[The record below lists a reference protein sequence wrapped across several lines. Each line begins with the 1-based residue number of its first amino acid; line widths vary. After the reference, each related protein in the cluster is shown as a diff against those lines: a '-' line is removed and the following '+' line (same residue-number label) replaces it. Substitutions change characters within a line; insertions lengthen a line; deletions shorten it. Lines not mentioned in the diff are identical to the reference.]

1 MKFYLC
7 IDDTDNIDSIGTGT
21 IAGYIRDHIEAQN
34 WASCTQITRHQL
46 LIHEDIPYT
55 SHNSSMCFVGE
66 LKGDY
71 IEDVRKAAIKIIEEF
86 SAIGSDPGFCLYLQE
101 NEVDELRKEKLIG
114 FGREAKE
121 KVLTKDMAYE
131 LAKSIGIHLS
141 EHGGTGQGVIG
152 ALAGVGLRVSG
163 YDGEVKGSLKKVTLG
178 EYTVRE
184 LTDLPE
190 IDEVI
195 DLEGNSFSTDR
206 KVIIESKSKSVQ
218 RNYRFVLYVHEENGV
233 LKTYNKKE
241 IRKWE
246 S

>member
-21 IAGYIRDHIEAQN
+21 IAGYIREHIEAQN
-34 WASCTQITRHQL
+34 WANCTQITRHQL

-71 IEDVRKAAIKIIEEF
+71 IDEIRKAAIKIIEEF
-86 SAIGSDPGFCLYLQE
+86 SAEGSDPGFCLYLQE
-101 NEVDELRKEKLIG
+101 NEDEREDKLIQ

-131 LAKSIGIHLS
+131 LAKNMGIHLS

-152 ALAGVGLRVSG
+152 ALAGVGLRLSG
-163 YDGEVKGSLKKVTLG
+163 NDGEVKGSLKKITLG

-190 IDEVI
+190 IDEII
-195 DLEGNSFSTDR
+195 DLKGNSFSPDC
-206 KVIIESKSKSVQ
+206 KVIIESKSKSVH
-218 RNYRFVLYVHEENGV
+218 RNYRFILYVHEENGV